1 MKNKSEIQIV
11 NEKVSDAIKSLTQK
25 KKKQDEIIESIQRN
39 QGHFYHWQ
47 NIEKLINCNSIRTD
61 EAAFNYLK
69 SNFNEG
75 VLRDFLKKFM
85 PIVKENFK
93 TTIDKQIEALKK

>member
-47 NIEKLINCNSIRTD
+47 NIEKLINGIGLCLVSTNSFTH
-61 EAAFNYLK
+61 
-69 SNFNEG
+69 
-75 VLRDFLKKFM
+75 
-85 PIVKENFK
+85 
-93 TTIDKQIEALKK
+93 